1 MPNFYDYTGIIHSHS
16 AYSFDGRATIGE
28 ILEAARINGIDFVT
42 LTDHSNLRAKEEG
55 FEGWHGDTLLIVGQE
70 IAPRFN
76 HYLAFQIDTPV
87 VITEDEPD
95 LDPQAYVDEVL
106 AKGGMGFIA
115 HPDHEGTKLFHVK
128 HYPWLDWK
136 VTGYTGMGI
145 WDFMTDWQ
153 NTLRGYPRSIL
164 SFLFPAFFLTGP
176 RKVTLERWDRL
187 NSNAKVV
194 GTGELDNHDTC
205 MRVLGL
211 NLSVFPFA
219 KAFKFVSTHVI
230 TERPL
235 VKDHVK
241 DIASLLSALKQGR
254 VYVAGEYFRK
264 SKGFSFVLTDSDRIA
279 YMGDDFILDNE
290 ACLTATLPATAKI
303 RVIKDGTMIRE
314 EIGRELT
321 GSISEPGVYRVE
333 AYLRV
338 LGKYRPWIFSNPI
351 YVKKA

>member
-1 MPNFYDYTGIIHSHS
+1 MPNFYDYTGIIHNHS
-16 AYSFDGRATIGE
+16 VYSFDGRVPIAE
-28 ILEAARINGIDFVT
+28 ILEAARINCIDFVM
-42 LTDHSNLRAKEEG
+42 LTDHSSLRAREEG

-76 HYLAFQIDTPV
+76 HYLAFQIDAPV
-87 VITEDEPD
+87 IVPEDEPD
-95 LDPQAYVDEVL
+95 MDPQIYVDEVR

-115 HPDHEGTKLFHVK
+115 HPDHEGTELFHVK

-136 VTGYTGMGI
+136 VTGYTGIGI

-153 NTLRGYPRSIL
+153 STLRGYTRSIL

-176 RKVTLERWDRL
+176 RKKTLERWDLL
-187 NSNAKVV
+187 NRSSRVV
-194 GTGELDNHDTC
+194 GIGELDNHDTLR
-205 MRVLGL
+205 RVLGF

-219 KAFKFVSTHVI
+219 KAFKFVRTHVI

-241 DIASLLSALKQGR
+241 DIASLLSALKHGR
-254 VYVAGEYFRK
+254 AYVSEEYFRE
-264 SKGFSFVLTDSDRIA
+264 SKGFSFVFTDNNLSA
-279 YMGDDFILDNE
+279 YMGDDFILHDE

-303 RVIKDGTMIRE
+303 RIIKDGTVIME
-314 EIGRELT
+314 EIGQDLT
-321 GSISEPGVYRVE
+321 CSISQPGIYRVE
-333 AYLRV
+333 AYFKV
-338 LGKYRPWIFSNPI
+338 LGKYLPWIFSNPI

>member
-1 MPNFYDYTGIIHSHS
+1 MPIFYDYTGIIHSHS
-16 AYSFDGRATIGE
+16 AYSFDGRAPISE
-28 ILEAARINGIDFVT
+28 ILEAARINGIDFVM
-42 LTDHSNLRAKEEG
+42 LTDHSNLRAREEG

-76 HYLAFQIDTPV
+76 HYLAFQIDAPV
-87 VITEDEPD
+87 IVPKDEPG
-95 LDPQAYVDEVL
+95 LDPQIYVDEVR

-115 HPDHEGTKLFHVK
+115 HPDHEGTELFHVK

-153 NTLRGYPRSIL
+153 DTLRGYPRSIL

-187 NSNAKVV
+187 NKNTKVV
-194 GTGELDNHDTC
+194 GIGELDNHDSHK
-205 MRVLGL
+205 RVLGF

-219 KAFKFVSTHVI
+219 KAFKFMRTHVI

-235 VKDHVK
+235 VRDHAK
-241 DIASLLSALKQGR
+241 DITSLLSALKKGR

-264 SKGFSFVLTDSDRIA
+264 SKGFSFILTDNSGSA
-279 YMGDDFILDNE
+279 TLGDDFILNNE
-290 ACLTATLPATAKI
+290 AGLTVTFPAVAKI
-303 RVIKDGTMIRE
+303 RIIKDGTVIRE
-314 EIGRELT
+314 EIDQDLT
-321 GSISEPGVYRVE
+321 GGVSEPGVYRVE

-351 YVKKA
+351 YVTKA

>member
-1 MPNFYDYTGIIHSHS
+1 MPNLYDYTGIIHSHS
-16 AYSFDGRATIGE
+16 AYSFDGRAPIGE
-28 ILEAARINGIDFVT
+28 ILEAARLNDIDFVM

-87 VITEDEPD
+87 VIPEDEPD
-95 LDPQAYVDEVL
+95 SDPQAYVNAVL

-128 HYPWLDWK
+128 HYPWLDWS

-153 NTLRGYPRSIL
+153 DTLKGYPRSIL
-164 SFLFPAFFLTGP
+164 SFLFPAFFLAGP

-187 NSNAKVV
+187 NSSAKVV
-194 GTGELDNHDTC
+194 GIGELDNHDTS
-205 MRVLGL
+205 RRALGF

-219 KAFKFVSTHVI
+219 KAFKFMRTHVI

-241 DIASLLSALKQGR
+241 DIVSLLSALKQGR
-254 VYVAGEYFRK
+254 VYVAGEYFHK
-264 SKGFSFVLTDSDRIA
+264 SKGFSFVLTDSNRIA
-279 YMGDDFILDNE
+279 YMGDDFILDDE
-290 ACLTATLPATAKI
+290 ACLTATLPSTAKI
-303 RVIKDGTMIRE
+303 RIIKDGIMLRE
-314 EIGRELT
+314 ETGRNLVS
-321 GSISEPGVYRVE
+321 SISEPGIYRVE
-333 AYLRV
+333 AYLRA

>member
-1 MPNFYDYTGIIHSHS
+1 MPDFYDYTGIIHSHS
-16 AYSFDGRATIGE
+16 AYSFDGRAPVGE
-28 ILEAARINGIDFVT
+28 ILEAARINGIDFVM

-87 VITEDEPD
+87 VIAEDEPD
-95 LDPQAYVDEVL
+95 IDPQAYVDEVL

-128 HYPWLDWK
+128 HYPWLDWN

-153 NTLRGYPRSIL
+153 DTLRGYPRSIL
-164 SFLFPAFFLTGP
+164 SFFFPAFFLTGP

-194 GTGELDNHDTC
+194 GIGELDNHDTSK
-205 MRVLGL
+205 RELGF

-219 KAFKFVSTHVI
+219 KAFKFMRTHVI

-235 VKDHVK
+235 VKNHVK

-254 VYVAGEYFRK
+254 VYVAGEYFHK
-264 SKGFSFVLTDSDRIA
+264 SKGFSFVMTDDSKRA
-279 YMGDDFILDNE
+279 TLGDDFILENE
-290 ACLTATLPATAKI
+290 ARLSATLPAVAKI
-303 RVIKDGTMIRE
+303 CVIKDGTVIRE
-314 EIGRELT
+314 EIGRDLA
-321 GSISEPGVYRVE
+321 GSISAPGVYRVE